1 MFNRAYEALKG
12 CWDHPYN
19 KVRIQI
25 AKTMDCLMAF
35 DVEYSAEKWNMGGS
49 YPTRARAVDDL
60 GRNMPCFGYF
70 SMRLSN
76 SNYIN
81 CLFAQMSRCVDGQ
94 NSM

>member
-35 DVEYSAEKWNMGGS
+35 DVVHGADMWNMGGS

-60 GRNMPCFGYF
+60 GG
-70 SMRLSN
+70 SMA
-76 SNYIN
+76 
-81 CLFAQMSRCVDGQ
+81 LF
-94 NSM
+94 